1 MLKERAEKY
10 YNEGNYNCAE
20 TILRAANDE
29 YELGLDEASMKLVAG
44 FGGGMG
50 CGQACGALCGGICA
64 ISAAEVADKAH
75 TAPELRG
82 KTTKLVAAFRRI
94 LGDTQ
99 CKNLMGKYKKPD
111 TRCLETVLLGCEALS
126 EVMEKE

>member
-1 MLKERAEKY
+1 MLKERAERY

-29 YELGLDEASMKLVAG
+29 YKLGLDEASMKLVAG

-64 ISAAEVADKAH
+64 ISAAEVADRAH
-75 TAPELRG
+75 TTPALRP
-82 KTTKLVAAFRRI
+82 KTAKLVAAFRRI

-99 CKNLMGKYKKPD
+99 CKNLMVKYKKPD
-111 TRCLETVLLGCEALS
+111 TRCLETVLLGCEALA
-126 EVMEKE
+126 EVMEEE